1 MVEMIKLEDGTYI
14 PKERRDFTN
23 PLTSGGSSEVEIA
36 SLPCGVGC
44 EEECSSCI
52 IQKIFNEYVKLTGQ
66 ECERASKTRNITNER
81 GFSINASDSGIFTV
95 NIQNC
100 KNLTVNIQSCE
111 KFTANIQDC
120 KDYSINKQ
128 DCKDVLEKGGE

>member
-14 PKERRDFTN
+14 PKESRGLTN
-23 PLTSGGSSEVEIA
+23 PLTSGESSEVEIA

-44 EEECSSCI
+44 GEECSSCI

-95 NIQNC
+95 NIQDCKNFTINIQNC
-100 KNLTVNIQSCE
+100 K
-111 KFTANIQDC
+111 DH
-120 KDYSINKQ
+120 SINKQ
-128 DCKDVLEKGGE
+128 DCKDALKKGKGW

>member
-14 PKERRDFTN
+14 PKESRDFTN
-23 PLTSGGSSEVEIA
+23 PLTSGGSSEMEIV

-81 GFSINASDSGIFTV
+81 GLTINASDSGIFTV
-95 NIQNC
+95 NIRDY
-100 KNLTVNIQSCE
+100 KNFMV
-111 KFTANIQDC
+111 NIQDC

-128 DCKDVLEKGGE
+128 DCREERNMQQPVPAQKGND